1 MTTFLNYVLYLAL
14 LVHMGL
20 AAVVLWRIGRG
31 ENDIDRLTGADLI
44 STLALAML
52 VILSLI
58 ERSSTYIDVALG
70 LAALTSVGTI
80 ALAKY
85 LADEQMF

>member
-1 MTTFLNYVLYLAL
+1 MTDLSQLCSLSCAARPHGPCCCCAL
-14 LVHMGL
+14 ED
-20 AAVVLWRIGRG
+20 RRG

-52 VILSLI
+52 VILALI